1 MNILERD
8 NNDRNLLKLIP
19 MKRIF
24 FLIIAV
30 ISSVSFVM
38 ADITVTVPKK
48 WKNKT
53 IYVWQTD
60 INQVFSRQEDEAI
73 HQVKDTLI
81 IKESTFT
88 LPVRLNCATK
98 IDILT
103 PKKDESDFDHTIAE
117 ACIMPAEDL
126 HLYLD
131 DNYVRAEG
139 SLLNQQMAEIYT
151 YYMQSLVP
159 YITAYGRGDMNE
171 AARIA
176 REFQQWYVDWIKAN
190 PEVPGAAFALYQLSD
205 PQIVVELGDELQGEA
220 KTSLFYPYTENH
232 INRCKK
238 VLQRRKSQTTLSGR
252 EAPNFTL
259 TDISGSR
266 VSLSDFRGKW
276 VVLDFWG
283 SWCAPCLKGMPELR
297 EIYDFYNGK
306 LEIIGIDCNDAE
318 DDWKNAVS
326 HLQLP
331 WIQLRYTDQDTV
343 TTAYSITVFPT
354 KVVVDPEGIIKKVYP
369 GALPTFKTDIAEWLK

>member
-1 MNILERD
+1 
-8 NNDRNLLKLIP
+8 

-24 FLIIAV
+24 FLILAV
-30 ISSVSFVM
+30 ISSVSFMM

-73 HQVKDTLI
+73 HQVKDTLK

-88 LPVRLNCATK
+88 LPVKLNCATK

-117 ACIMPAEDL
+117 ACIMPEEDV

-131 DNYVRAEG
+131 QNYVRAEG

-151 YYMQSLVP
+151 YYMQSLAP
-159 YITAYGRGDMNE
+159 YLAAYGRGDKNE

-176 REFQQWYVDWIKAN
+176 REFQQWFVDWIKAN
-190 PEVPGAAFALYQLSD
+190 PEVPGAAVALYRLSD
-205 PQIVVELGDELQGEA
+205 PKIVVELSGELQGEA
-220 KTSLFYPYTENH
+220 ITSLFYPYTENH

-238 VLQRRKSQTTLSGR
+238 ILQRRESQSTLIER

-259 TDISGSR
+259 TDIVGDR

-283 SWCAPCLKGMPELR
+283 SWCAPCLKGMPELI
-297 EIYDFYNGK
+297 EIYDFYNGR
-306 LEIIGIDCNDAE
+306 LEIIGIDCNDTE

-331 WIQLRYTDQDTV
+331 WIQLYHTDQDTV
-343 TTAYSITVFPT
+343 TSAYSITAFPT
-354 KVVVDPEGIIKKVYP
+354 KVVVNPEGKIKRVYT
-369 GALPTFKTDIAEWLK
+369 GASPTFKTDIAEWLK